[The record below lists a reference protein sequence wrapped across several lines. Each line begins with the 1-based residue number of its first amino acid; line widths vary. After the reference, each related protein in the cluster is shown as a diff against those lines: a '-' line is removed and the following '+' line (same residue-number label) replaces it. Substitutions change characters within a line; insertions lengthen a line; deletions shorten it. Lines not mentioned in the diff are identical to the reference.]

1 MISLA
6 GKTAGVTGAARGI
19 GAACSRA
26 FAEHGAR
33 VGTADAHADPR
44 AETAQSIA
52 DNSGMETLPVP
63 TDVTQEAARA
73 ALLDACV
80 DRGGR
85 CDILLNNAGIIE
97 AGSIVDVSTED
108 FDRVLAVN
116 LRGTFLLGRAVA
128 LHMVDR
134 GTQGAILNMSS
145 TNAAVTIPDQL
156 AHATSR
162 RTAGQLTKVLA
173 MELAARDIR
182 AHAIGPDEPLEA
194 DEHSERSKDRKAS

>member
-1 MISLA
+1 
-6 GKTAGVTGAARGI
+6 
-19 GAACSRA
+19 
-26 FAEHGAR
+26 
-33 VGTADAHADPR
+33 
-44 AETAQSIA
+44 
-52 DNSGMETLPVP
+52 
-63 TDVTQEAARA
+63 
-73 ALLDACV
+73 
-80 DRGGR
+80 
-85 CDILLNNAGIIE
+85 
-97 AGSIVDVSTED
+97 
-108 FDRVLAVN
+108 LAVN

-162 RTAGQLTKVLA
+162 RTAGQLTKVL
-173 MELAARDIR
+173 ELAARDIR